1 MYFIVII
8 DCDFNF
14 IGNKENATNVS
25 DVTIKFDANKS
36 PKHCSAWIKNR
47 RLRNNCQHVTST
59 VSLDAFSFPIDNK
72 NLERVKTSP
81 NLLGSDVNCQ
91 KSDISNDVDIMRRER
106 IERYKEER
114 RIALRER
121 FKSTEINPY
130 DDEIIKRLR
139 AKTLKSPDECTDDS
153 STNLYSKQPNR
164 LVKITTYN
172 ERDDMSS
179 DSGQKEWYT
188 QSLERQKFNKNKSKG
203 LVACRVNQL
212 IESTTTSDVINDQNT
227 TIKTITDKPISR

>member
-1 MYFIVII
+1 ML
-8 DCDFNF
+8 N
-14 IGNKENATNVS
+14 
-25 DVTIKFDANKS
+25 KFDANKS

-59 VSLDAFSFPIDNK
+59 VSLDAFSFPTDNT

-81 NLLGSDVNCQ
+81 NLIGSDISCQ

-121 FKSTEINPY
+121 FKTTEVNPY

-139 AKTLKSPDECTDDS
+139 AKTLKSPDECTESDINS
-153 STNLYSKQPNR
+153 YSKQPKH

-172 ERDDMSS
+172 ERDDVSG
-179 DSGQKEWYT
+179 DSEQKEWYT
-188 QSLERQKFNKNKSKG
+188 QSLERKKPTKNEPKG
-203 LVACRVNQL
+203 LVASRVNQL
-212 IESTTTSDVINDQNT
+212 IGSTTSSDGINDQNT
-227 TIKTITDKPISR
+227 TLKTITDKPISK

>member
-1 MYFIVII
+1 ML
-8 DCDFNF
+8 N
-14 IGNKENATNVS
+14 
-25 DVTIKFDANKS
+25 KFDANKS

-59 VSLDAFSFPIDNK
+59 VSLDAFSFPTDNT

-81 NLLGSDVNCQ
+81 NLIGSDISGQ

-121 FKSTEINPY
+121 FKTTEVNPY

-139 AKTLKSPDECTDDS
+139 AKTLKSPDECTESDINS
-153 STNLYSKQPNR
+153 YSKQPKH

-172 ERDDMSS
+172 ERDDVSG
-179 DSGQKEWYT
+179 DSEQKEWYT
-188 QSLERQKFNKNKSKG
+188 QSLERKKPTKNEPKG
-203 LVACRVNQL
+203 LVASRVNQL
-212 IESTTTSDVINDQNT
+212 IGSTTSSDGINDQNT
-227 TIKTITDKPISR
+227 TLKTITDKPISK